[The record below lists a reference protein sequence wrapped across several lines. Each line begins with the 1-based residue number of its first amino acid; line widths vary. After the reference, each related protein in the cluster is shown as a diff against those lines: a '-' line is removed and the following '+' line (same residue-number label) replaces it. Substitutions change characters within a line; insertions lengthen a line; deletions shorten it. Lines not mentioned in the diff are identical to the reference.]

1 MQPDYDAG
9 AIALTLESAQ
19 SILTLGKEYPYCGEN
34 AFHNVEKASHGPS
47 TTGVPFLDF
56 FTGGGYYMPRT
67 HCLTLQDGSTDWP
80 WIIALI
86 LLSATVVGLY
96 LRVFSFW
103 ISAYFDEEKRDRNPK
118 LLELAFVFLFCATCG
133 YALSILMFI
142 WPAYRLLA
150 FFLIALNIVTL
161 RFCTNLARFR
171 QVFSALR
178 LERENRESLES
189 RAIEALKASR
199 IAELANKSKSEFLAN
214 MSHEIRTP
222 MTSILGYIDLLDNPN
237 NVVDNQ
243 ALVTE
248 SIHTIRSNAQHLLT
262 ILDDIL
268 DMSKIEAGRMTVESI
283 AIPLVDLVEGVAA
296 IMRPRAN
303 GKGIEVLTS
312 YDSSCPEKFFSDPTR
327 VRQILMNLVGNG
339 IKFTE
344 VGNVTI
350 RVAYQSESNQIRFSI
365 IDTGIGMTQEQLDTV
380 ARFDAFSQADGSTTR
395 RFGGSG
401 LGLRISNSLA
411 EILGGSIQV
420 QSQYDLG
427 SIFVLRISAGN
438 LEGIEIV
445 EPQEIRRRIRRE
457 SPSHKESQVLEPTA
471 DSAPLSGL
479 SILLVEDGP
488 DNQRLIAFHL
498 KKAGATVTI
507 AEHGKIAV
515 DLIAQQDSKFDVVFM
530 DMQMP
535 VLDGYAATKY
545 LRASGF
551 ERPIIALTAHA
562 MEGERGK
569 CLKAGCDD
577 YTTKPIDRK
586 KLIELAESYAH
597 RSRSYCDR
605 PMSVSLQSTH

>member
-1 MQPDYDAG
+1 MQPDHDAG

-19 SILTLGKEYPYCGEN
+19 SIMTSVADYPYCGESGSHHVEQ
-34 AFHNVEKASHGPS
+34 AFNGPS

-80 WIIALI
+80 WIFALI
-86 LLSATVVGLY
+86 MLSATVVGLY
-96 LRVFSFW
+96 IRVFSFW
-103 ISAYFDEEKRDRNPK
+103 ISAYFDEEKRDRNTK
-118 LLELAFVFLFCATCG
+118 LLELACVFLLCATCG

-150 FFLIALNIVTL
+150 FFLVALNLVTL
-161 RFCTNLARFR
+161 RFCTNLTRFR
-171 QVFSALR
+171 QVFSAVR

-199 IAELANKSKSEFLAN
+199 LAELANKSKSEFLAN

-222 MTSILGYIDLLDNPN
+222 MTSILGYIDLIDNQD
-237 NVVDNQ
+237 NVADNQ
-243 ALVTE
+243 ALVAE

-312 YDSSCPEKFFSDPTR
+312 YDSSCPTRIYSDPTR

-344 VGNVTI
+344 VGSVTI
-350 RVAYQSESNQIRFSI
+350 RVAYQPEANQIRFSI
-365 IDTGIGMTQEQLDTV
+365 LDTGIGMTPEQLEAV
-380 ARFDAFSQADGSTTR
+380 SRFDAFSQADGSTTR
-395 RFGGSG
+395 KFGGSG
-401 LGLRISNSLA
+401 LGLKISNSLA

-420 QSQYDLG
+420 QSQYQLG

-438 LEGIEIV
+438 MEGIEIV
-445 EPQEIRRRIRRE
+445 EPQEIHRRLQRE
-457 SPSHKESQVLEPTA
+457 RPPYKASEKAIDPTA
-471 DSAPLSGL
+471 DSAPLLGVN
-479 SILLVEDGP
+479 ILLVEDGP

-498 KKAGATVTI
+498 KKAGAAVTI
-507 AEHGKIAV
+507 AEHGKVAI
-515 DLIAQQDSKFDVVFM
+515 DLIAQHDAKFDIVFM

-535 VLDGYAATKY
+535 VMDGYEATRY
-545 LRASGF
+545 LRVSGF

-586 KLIELAESYAH
+586 QLIEMAERYAQ
-597 RSRSYCDR
+597 RSRVCCES
-605 PMSVSLQSTH
+605 PV